1 MYNIIILTH
10 IVRFLGGYHMIT
22 AKEARER
29 INALETERGKQERK
43 TAEEKINK
51 AVEKGESYCWLGV
64 WISDATEGWLT
75 SLGYQV
81 KRVDSQKDGS
91 DVKVEW

>member
-1 MYNIIILTH
+1 
-10 IVRFLGGYHMIT
+10 MIR

-29 INALETERGKQERK
+29 IDALKTERDKQEMK

-64 WISDATEGWLT
+64 WISEATEKCLKHF
-75 SLGYQV
+75 GYQV
-81 KRVDSQKDGS
+81 ERVDSQKDGS
-91 DVKVEW
+91 DVKVSW